1 MATFLLNADDG
12 LWRRVFGVDAFIPA
26 LKQAFAAKEE
36 EVRAVG
42 QVGVYAKLVDY
53 PPVARD
59 RAGVVLHCAPDAE
72 ISAFIVLAM
81 RLIRSAVEFAE
92 DRLIKEGVVD
102 IVTRSRDYDIV
113 LSFAG
118 EDRAVAEVI
127 AERLLADGYRVF
139 YDKYEQ
145 ANLVGKDLYAHLS
158 EVYRKKGR
166 FCVMIVSEHYARKL
180 WTNHERKSAQA
191 RAFEENQEYILPL
204 RMDDAELP
212 GLLPTVGFLD
222 LRRMAMDEVYNILK
236 KKLDAV

>member
-1 MATFLLNADDG
+1 
-12 LWRRVFGVDAFIPA
+12 
-26 LKQAFAAKEE
+26 
-36 EVRAVG
+36 
-42 QVGVYAKLVDY
+42 
-53 PPVARD
+53 
-59 RAGVVLHCAPDAE
+59 
-72 ISAFIVLAM
+72 
-81 RLIRSAVEFAE
+81 
-92 DRLIKEGVVD
+92 
-102 IVTRSRDYDIV
+102 
-113 LSFAG
+113 
-118 EDRAVAEVI
+118 VI